1 MSDANV
7 NITTSIEDGDIV
19 SYRDIPYAVLDDD
32 ISGTLREDFFHEL
45 GKIKKFY
52 QIYKQ
57 GMDFTTDG
65 SNGDYIPSQLRFK
78 KAAGL
83 INKEA
88 RFMFSQAPDINI
100 QGTTVEDAEKEQ
112 IEQLQ
117 ILVDNVLERNHFQ
130 KLLLQ
135 SAKDCFIGKRIACLV
150 DFSEES
156 GVLLN
161 NSIMKKN
168 TALKRLYVL

>member
-52 QIYKQ
+52 QIYKK
-57 GMDFTTDG
+57 GMDFVTDG
-65 SNGDYIPSQLRFK
+65 SNGDYVPSQLRFK
-78 KAAGL
+78 KAAVL

-88 RFMFSQAPDINI
+88 RFMFSTPIDFYVNQDQNETDEQKANNTILNNFLHSNRLRIFVP
-100 QGTTVEDAEKEQ
+100 EKIKKRSKCSASPQ
-112 IEQLQ
+112 RSCFLQ
-117 ILVDNVLERNHFQ
+117 QRPHSIATPRI
-130 KLLLQ
+130 LQ
-135 SAKDCFIGKRIACLV
+135 SP
-150 DFSEES
+150 
-156 GVLLN
+156 
-161 NSIMKKN
+161 
-168 TALKRLYVL
+168 